1 MSDSMDVIRK
11 TREVAIH
18 DIEFAMKEL
27 RVRRETIEEQL
38 AQLAAEL
45 ERLRDYGRT
54 QTGRLTREAAKDQNL
69 RVGKAV
75 YAFLEREGGW
85 RSHSEIAAN
94 VPVSDERVWRHWV
107 RMREVYNT
115 AHPKQQIL
123 DNGAV
128 KKHRKYSAQ
137 K

>member
-75 YAFLEREGGW
+75 Y
-85 RSHSEIAAN
+85 